1 MKKKAVNKASNTRPF
16 KSTGMCEASSFLFDV
31 GHRSE
36 RVGRLEFTKK
46 YRDEPQK
53 DGQAKV
59 CRMKGSVREGLINQ
73 NW

>member
-1 MKKKAVNKASNTRPF
+1 
-16 KSTGMCEASSFLFDV
+16 MCEASSFLFDV